1 MRQYNPKM
9 VLAVLSI
16 AMAVTLPL
24 ASSVY
29 SQGGSNQSG
38 GNQSAANNGSQ
49 GIGTAQQLTQAL
61 GNNTELL
68 ANNTPIGNPNAST
81 AEKMAAESTVT
92 DNQSMYGNQTSG
104 NQTSGN
110 QTSGNQTSGNQT
122 SGNQTSG
129 NQSNPLK
136 GLVEGIGKLFGNAT
150 GK

>member
-1 MRQYNPKM
+1 M
-9 VLAVLSI
+9 VLDVISI

-29 SQGGSNQSG
+29 SQGGNNQSG
-38 GNQSAANNGSQ
+38 GNQSVANNASQ
-49 GIGTAQQLTQAL
+49 GIGSAQQLSQAL

-68 ANNTPIGNPNAST
+68 TNNTPIGNPNAST
-81 AEKMAAESTVT
+81 AEKMAAESNAT
-92 DNQSMYGNQTSG
+92 DNQSTLGS
-104 NQTSGN
+104 N

>member
-1 MRQYNPKM
+1 M
-9 VLAVLSI
+9 VLAVISI

-29 SQGGSNQSG
+29 SQGGNNQSG
-38 GNQSAANNGSQ
+38 GNQSVANNASQ
-49 GIGTAQQLTQAL
+49 GIGSAQQLSQAL

-68 ANNTPIGNPNAST
+68 TNNTPIGNPNAST
-81 AEKMAAESTVT
+81 AEKMAAESNAT
-92 DNQSMYGNQTSG
+92 DNQSTLG
-104 NQTSGN
+104 
-110 QTSGNQTSGNQT
+110 GNQTSGNQT